1 MYTVLHLM
9 FIDRRRRILSRS
21 VVAEFQFRKLFLN
34 TENAVKIWEQ
44 DNLLI

>member
-34 TENAVKIWEQ
+34 TEMQLRFGNKI
-44 DNLLI
+44 IC